1 MISYTISDAQ
11 RTIRQFGRQYDDP
24 GQKHPEQCSRTT
36 HEDRCRCSG
45 NITGSDTSSC
55 ALFGGMQK
63 DTALAVGMRPELAVA
78 SNASGGVTAKMISPQ
93 SLSVATAATNNAG
106 QEGKL
111 FRFTIG
117 HSIGMTLVL
126 CVLAYL
132 QAGPLSWMLP

>member
-1 MISYTISDAQ
+1 
-11 RTIRQFGRQYDDP
+11 
-24 GQKHPEQCSRTT
+24 
-36 HEDRCRCSG
+36 
-45 NITGSDTSSC
+45 
-55 ALFGGMQK
+55 
-63 DTALAVGMRPELAVA
+63 
-78 SNASGGVTAKMISPQ
+78 MISPQ